1 MTVFIDTSALYAVLD
16 KTDDNHPAAVQT
28 WTQLMSGDDVVLTTN
43 YVLVETSALV
53 QSRLGMEALRTL
65 NADIVPALA
74 LEWLTPADHFAAAFV
89 VQAADRRKLS
99 LVDCTSFLAM
109 RRLGLDSA
117 FTFDRHF
124 AEQGLAVIPS

>member
-16 KTDDNHPAAVQT
+16 KADGNHPAAVQT
-28 WTQLMSGDDVVLTTN
+28 WTRLLSGDEVVLTTN

-53 QSRLGMEALRTL
+53 QSRLGMKAVRTL
-65 NADIVPALA
+65 NVDVVPALA
-74 LEWLTPADHFAAAFV
+74 LEWLSPADHFAAVFV
-89 VQAADRRKLS
+89 VQAADRRRLS
-99 LVDCTSFLAM
+99 LVDCTSFLVM
-109 RRLGLDSA
+109 RRLGLDSV